1 VTRTGLSRGLLQWF
15 GVFGAAFSWTVF
27 HVFGFA
33 VSQASCERVGGS
45 WSIATNGLTT
55 AAMVVAA
62 VIAVLAGVA
71 AVVTYRGAREATHDD
86 PPPKGREQF
95 LGVVG
100 MAVTPLFLFIILMDG
115 SGVLANTVCRQS

>member
-1 VTRTGLSRGLLQWF
+1 MTGTRLSRVFLQWF
-15 GVFGAAFSWTVF
+15 GVFGAAFAWTIF

-33 VSQASCERVGGS
+33 VSQASCERAGSS
-45 WSIATNGLTT
+45 WSIAMNGLTT

-115 SGVLANTVCRQS
+115 SGVLSSSVCRQS